1 MTQKKIIIKKFL
13 YLISLC
19 ILLNLGLVIAV
30 NSASNIFNNE
40 DFITTWGWLYAA
52 VYIYITFLFVKKVLL
67 KWQINFLHLVFIKI
81 ALGLFIY
88 VTVFKLNVT
97 PIWNFHKYN
106 FILIDDKEYQED
118 PNADD
123 DPIYGTDESGYV
135 STYKY
140 FLPISTQLEGL
151 TLPIGIINKDFKSQ
165 YYIVDKYENGYPVN
179 ISYSIFWQFAY
190 SEGYVPIQKNNYQ
203 INGFLE
209 RIYQIGPYFLFE
221 LILTNLGSTFL
232 FTIIVLII
240 SIFSSSFFINFIDY
254 NELGLSKYNQKDYY
268 GAISIFDK
276 AIRSD
281 ARNPLYHY
289 NRGLAKLAKDNFK
302 DAYQDFDKAIQ
313 LKPNEESFYYNR
325 GLTNYN
331 LRKYEYAIADFGRAI
346 LINPV
351 NAEYQYYIGLS
362 KYFLN
367 DYYGAISHHNK
378 AIEIDPMYLFAYWN
392 RGNAKVCLKDFIGAL
407 EDFNKVIEINP
418 RYESAYNNRGNT
430 KYSLKDYEGALVDFN
445 KAIGINPN
453 KNSYFS
459 YRGLSK
465 YQLKDYPGSIE
476 DYNRSIELKPEDPI
490 AFCNRGLSKY
500 YINDFKGAIDD
511 YSKAIELDPSIT
523 LPSYLEPYKEATRG
537 NVTRILPT
545 RKTPEV
551 ILDKAGF
558 IKIRG
563 WSIPE
568 DGVPFYEPIMNWINE
583 YIQNPASV
591 TCIDINL
598 QSINGVSR
606 KYLVHIIQKITY
618 VSLKQKKFIINW
630 YFENNDTEI
639 LEIGEDLSLVIA
651 VPFNYIKIT

>member
-1 MTQKKIIIKKFL
+1 MIEKKIIVKKFL

-19 ILLNLGLVIAV
+19 ILLNLGLGIAL

-40 DFITTWGWLYAA
+40 DFITNWGWLYAA
-52 VYIYITFLFVKKVLL
+52 IYIYITFLFVKKALL
-67 KWQINFLHLVFIKI
+67 RWEINLLRLVYIKI
-81 ALGLFIY
+81 ALALFLY
-88 VTVFKLNVT
+88 VIVFKLNVT
-97 PIWNFHKYN
+97 PIWNFHTYN
-106 FILIDDKEYQED
+106 FTLIDDKEYQED
-118 PNADD
+118 PYADD
-123 DPIYGTDESGYV
+123 DPIYGRDESGYV

-151 TLPIGIINKDFKSQ
+151 ILPIGIINKDLKSQ
-165 YYIVDKYENGYPVN
+165 YYIVDKYENEYPVN

-190 SEGYVPIQKNNYQ
+190 IDGYIPIQKKDYQ
-203 INGFLE
+203 INGFIK

-240 SIFSSSFFINFIDY
+240 SVFSSTFFISFIDY
-254 NELGLSKYNQKDYY
+254 SELGLSKYNQKDYY

-281 ARNPLYHY
+281 SRNPSYHY
-289 NRGLAKLAKDNFK
+289 NRGIAKLAKENFK
-302 DAYQDFDKAIQ
+302 DAFQDFDNAIQ
-313 LKPNEESFYYNR
+313 LKPNDESYYYNR

-331 LRKYEYAIADFGRAI
+331 LRKYENAIADFGQAV
-346 LINPV
+346 LINPGI
-351 NAEYQYYIGLS
+351 AEYQYYLGLS

-367 DYYGAISHHNK
+367 DYYGAISFHNK

-392 RGNAKVCLKDFIGAL
+392 RGNAKDCLKDYIGAL
-407 EDFNKVIEINP
+407 EDFNKVIELNP
-418 RYESAYNNRGNT
+418 QYESAYYNRGRT
-430 KYSLKDYEGALVDFN
+430 KYSLKDYDGALVDFN
-445 KAIGINPN
+445 SAIEINPK

-465 YQLKDYPGSIE
+465 YQLKDYNGSIE
-476 DYNRSIELKPEDPI
+476 DYNKTIELKPEDPI
-490 AFCNRGLSKY
+490 PFCNRGLSKY
-500 YINDFKGAIDD
+500 YIKDFKGAIDD
-511 YSKAIELDPSIT
+511 YNKAIELDPSIT
-523 LPSYLEPYKEATRG
+523 LPSYLEPYQEATIED
-537 NVTRILPT
+537 VTRMLPT

-551 ILDKAGF
+551 ILDKAGN

-606 KYLVHIIQKITY
+606 KYLVQIIQKITY

-630 YFENNDTEI
+630 YFENDDTEI
-639 LEIGEDLSLVIA
+639 LAIGEDLSFVLD